1 MHRTFLLGLAVS
13 GGTLLPAQLLIPVVV
28 HVIHR
33 NGPENISD
41 AQVHA
46 QIDVLNADYRRH
58 NADTVNTRAIFRPV
72 AADMGIEFCLA
83 TLDPEGQ
90 ATTGIHRV
98 ETDESSSTALI
109 AAHGWDAERYVNLYV
124 MPGGSC
130 FSSFPWDPPGQQGV
144 FITHARFGLGGTTG
158 TEEFAEW
165 ARFGR
170 TATHELGHYLGLMH
184 TFSFIGDV
192 DLCFGG
198 DSVCD
203 TPPTDM
209 RWMVSTCLDHTMN
222 TNFEEPDQPD
232 QVENFMDYNIDSCT
246 NMFTEGQR
254 QRVMERI
261 AAFRSTLVSEGN
273 LVRTGCA
280 TPAGIPE
287 AAIAAALLAPN
298 PAYDR
303 LTIASEDVVRL
314 EFLTPSGQAIRGAA
328 VTAHAPIDI
337 SDLPAGTCL
346 VRLITRDE
354 VRMERL
360 VVMR

>member
-1 MHRTFLLGLAVS
+1 MLRAFLCGLALTAS
-13 GGTLLPAQLLIPVVV
+13 TLLPAQLLIPVVV
-28 HVIHR
+28 HVIHQ

-41 AQVHA
+41 AQVHS
-46 QIDVLNADYRRH
+46 QIAVLNADYRRL
-58 NADTVNTRAIFRPV
+58 NADTVNTRPIFHSV

-90 ATTGIHRV
+90 PSTGIDRV
-98 ETDESSSTALI
+98 ETDETNSTALI

-124 MPGGSC
+124 MPSGSC
-130 FSSFPWDPPGQQGV
+130 FSSFPWDPPAQQGV
-144 FITHARFGLGGTTG
+144 FITHGRFGLGGTTG
-158 TEEFAEW
+158 SEESAEW

-170 TATHELGHYLGLMH
+170 TATHEVGHYLGLLH

-209 RWMVSTCLDHTMN
+209 RWMVSTCLDHGLN
-222 TNFEEPDQPD
+222 TNLEEPDQPD

-246 NMFTEGQR
+246 NMFTAGQR

-261 AAFRSTLVSEGN
+261 AAFRSTLVSDAN
-273 LVRTGCA
+273 LVRTGCTA
-280 TPAGIPE
+280 PTWIPE
-287 AAIAAALLAPN
+287 APRTSTLLSPN
-298 PAYDR
+298 PASDR
-303 LTIASEDVVRL
+303 LVIASTDVVRL
-314 EFLTPSGQAIRGAA
+314 EFITSEGKFIRSVPATHG
-328 VTAHAPIDI
+328 HIDI
-337 SDLPAGTCL
+337 SDLPAGTHL
-346 VRLITRDE
+346 VRLITPGA